1 MVSQRIYLG
10 LKEERE
16 RERERERED
25 FIFPPYSDQT
35 LNILLLLV
43 AQEILV
49 QYDGLHISS
58 DFAIGLSPL

>member
-10 LKEERE
+10 LKEE

-35 LNILLLLV
+35 LNILLLLSGSGNFSEV
-43 AQEILV
+43 
-49 QYDGLHISS
+49 
-58 DFAIGLSPL
+58 